1 MAVIPLTDPGDI
13 KLYILCIMQN
23 VGYPLEYTDINDL
36 ALYEG
41 VISNMDFIDAFE
53 TLERDGLV
61 KKNDGGEYFVTDDGL
76 FLCETLKSGLAGYI
90 SDRGLNAA
98 LKSIDFRKSKVRKT
112 IGITALENGKSRL
125 DLALLRQG
133 EEIMS
138 ISLVFATRYQAEK
151 AAGAFS
157 EDPELI
163 YTRLITLLGGK

>member
-1 MAVIPLTDPGDI
+1 MAVMPLKDKGDI

-23 VGYPLEYTDINDL
+23 VGYPLEYSDINDL

-53 TLERDGLV
+53 ALESDGLV
-61 KKNDGGEYFVTDDGL
+61 QKNGEGDYYVTDDGL

-98 LKSIDFRKSKVRKT
+98 LKSIDFRKSKVRKY
-112 IGITALENGKSRL
+112 IEITKLEN
-125 DLALLRQG
+125 DIALLRQG
-133 EEIMS
+133 EEIMK
-138 ISLVFATRYQAEK
+138 ISLIYDTRYQAEK

-163 YTRLITLLGGK
+163 YARLITLLGGK